1 MESVL
6 QRGEKLDDLVD
17 RSQALSMQSKMFYKT
32 AKKVCVPDLRMPF
45 VTDIMRTSKTPAAQS
60 CKALG
65 YAPRLS

>member
-32 AKKVCVPDLRMPF
+32 AKKVRRVSSSQTVLRLTGGTLAKLLLHSYVKFCV
-45 VTDIMRTSKTPAAQS
+45 
-60 CKALG
+60 
-65 YAPRLS
+65 